1 MKRLYRKKKLR
12 MKVLP
17 IGLGW
22 NKCGRVTTSAHF
34 PKLELHWFV
43 NCIYLTGSR

>member
-12 MKVLP
+12 MKVIP

-34 PKLELHWFV
+34 PKLGVTLV
-43 NCIYLTGSR
+43 CKLYLLDW

>member
-1 MKRLYRKKKLR
+1 

-22 NKCGRVTTSAHF
+22 NKCGRVTTSADF
-34 PKLELHWFV
+34 PKLRVTLV
-43 NCIYLTGSR
+43 CKLYLLDW